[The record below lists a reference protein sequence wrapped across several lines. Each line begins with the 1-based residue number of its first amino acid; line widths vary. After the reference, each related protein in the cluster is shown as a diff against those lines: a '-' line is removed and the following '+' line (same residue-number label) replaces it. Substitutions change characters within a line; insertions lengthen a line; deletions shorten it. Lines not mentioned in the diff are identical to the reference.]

1 MFNEWL
7 AGPRRWAGDSVD
19 FLREPLRAGWE
30 RFGAQSRGLAALACL
45 EGNTHRSTW
54 ELGLAATPNNRGNRR
69 SR

>member
-7 AGPRRWAGDSVD
+7 AGPRRDAGGSVD

-30 RFGAQSRGLAALACL
+30 RIGARSLGLTALACL

-54 ELGLAATPNNRGNRR
+54 ELGLAAVPM
-69 SR
+69 